1 MNTLIVFTVVPL
13 SDNEKQLGF
22 LTVIL
27 RTKLGKILHFCM
39 LKLFDAT
46 LPLPT
51 FMEEEKKPNW
61 ECLFPVGT
69 HISIAKIVQ
78 VHF

>member
-39 LKLFDAT
+39 LKLFDTT

-51 FMEEEKKPNW
+51 FMEEEKNQTGNAYF
-61 ECLFPVGT
+61 L
-69 HISIAKIVQ
+69 
-78 VHF
+78 